1 MQVQY
6 WVIRSVSAPI
16 VKYRTFECAL
26 HRKRGWCTNTCTCT
40 NTNTN
45 TNTTTEH
52 NHKTQTQSQT
62 QPQTQT
68 EARACALRR
77 MRRRMEVTAC
87 YHMSMAKISTTA
99 LSSMR
104 VCVAGSL
111 MVYDMDR
118 HYELPLAHA
127 GAVLGHMERF
137 CAHLQVSHIRRI
149 ASCLHVC
156 APHRKRGWN
165 TNTNTST
172 NTNNTNTNTNTKTN
186 TNTATEHKH
195 KTQTQSQTQPQA
207 QTQTR
212 ACALHRMRHRM
223 GVTTCYHMPMAAFW
237 WRLGNRACQCP
248 AAT

>member
-1 MQVQY
+1 
-6 WVIRSVSAPI
+6 
-16 VKYRTFECAL
+16 
-26 HRKRGWCTNTCTCT
+26 
-40 NTNTN
+40 
-45 TNTTTEH
+45 
-52 NHKTQTQSQT
+52 
-62 QPQTQT
+62 
-68 EARACALRR
+68 
-77 MRRRMEVTAC
+77 MEVTAC

-111 MVYDMDR
+111 MVYDMDL

-127 GAVLGHMERF
+127 GAVLCHIERF
-137 CAHLQVSHIRRI
+137 CAHRQVSHIRRI

-165 TNTNTST
+165 THTNTNT
-172 NTNNTNTNTNTKTN
+172 NTNNTNTNTK
-186 TNTATEHKH
+186 TNTATEHKQ
-195 KTQTQSQTQPQA
+195 KTQTQPQTQPQA

-212 ACALHRMRHRM
+212 ACALRRMRHRM
-223 GVTTCYHMPMAAFW
+223 GVTACYHMPMAAFW